1 MRIVVER
8 AALSYGG
15 EHPVFADVDASF
27 DEGRIT
33 ALVGP
38 SGSGKTS
45 LLSAIAG
52 ITRLSAGTVSYVD
65 GGDHRPPAREDI
77 VWVPQGSNA
86 IGSRSAI
93 DNVMIG
99 PLSNGIRPA
108 DARELALAA
117 LAGVGL
123 EQRAHSPA
131 NKLSGGELQRVGFA
145 RALASRRPV
154 ILADEP
160 SSSLDAQNTEQLA
173 ELLRDLSTEAIVIV
187 ATHDPLLM
195 EAADDIVRLR

>member
-1 MRIVVER
+1 MRVVVEG

-15 EHPVFADVDASF
+15 EHPVFAGIDADF
-27 DEGRIT
+27 EEGRIT

-52 ITRLSAGTVSYVD
+52 ITRLTAGTVSYVD
-65 GGDHRPPAREDI
+65 GEGQRPPARADI

-86 IGSRSAI
+86 IGSRSAV

-99 PLSNGIRPA
+99 SLSNGIRPT

-117 LAGVGL
+117 LADVGL
-123 EQRAHSPA
+123 EGRAHSPA
-131 NKLSGGELQRVGFA
+131 NTLSGGELQRVGFA

-173 ELLRDLSTEAIVIV
+173 ALLRGLSTEAVVIV

-195 EAADDIVRLR
+195 DASDEIVRLR

>member
-1 MRIVVER
+1 MRIVVEG
-8 AALSYGG
+8 ATLSYGG
-15 EHPVFADVDASF
+15 EPAVFADIDASF
-27 DEGRIT
+27 EEGKIT

-52 ITRLSAGTVSYVD
+52 VTRLSAGTVSYLD
-65 GGDHRPPAREDI
+65 GERRRQPAREDI

-86 IGSRSAI
+86 IGSRSAM

-99 PLSNGIRPA
+99 PLSNGASPVE
-108 DARELALAA
+108 ARDRALSA
-117 LAGVGL
+117 LRSVGL
-123 EQRAHSPA
+123 EQRAQYPA
-131 NKLSGGELQRVGFA
+131 NTLSGGEVQRVAFA
-145 RALASRRPV
+145 RAIASGRAV

-160 SSSLDAQNTEQLA
+160 SSSLDAHNTEQIA
-173 ELLRDLSTEAIVIV
+173 ELLRRLSTEATVIV

-195 EAADDIVRLR
+195 DAADDVVRLR